1 LVKRVKTQQKDRKK
15 PKEDREKK
23 IRRLSKVA
31 TTQLQATPT
40 LYGKDARAV
49 LEQLDKE
56 LTPEQKK
63 KLEKEREFFDSIKK
77 RGLK

>member
-1 LVKRVKTQQKDRKK
+1 M
-15 PKEDREKK
+15 
-23 IRRLSKVA
+23 A